1 MTDQPTTPTPR
12 EVADRFK
19 EVLRRWLSPAE
30 LAAIDETNRRR
41 ADGPCATHDYCDAN
55 MAMLEA
61 LTRICPTR
69 TEDDLCDELCM
80 GQTELLAN
88 VNDGWTLA
96 KIEGYYPH
104 KGD

>member
-1 MTDQPTTPTPR
+1 MTIPTARLIADTFKTVMREWLTADQ
-12 EVADRFK
+12 
-19 EVLRRWLSPAE
+19 
-30 LAAIDETNRRR
+30 LALVDQTNNRR
-41 ADGPCATHDYCDAN
+41 ADQLTCATHDYCDAN

-96 KIEGYYPH
+96 KIEGFHPQA
-104 KGD
+104 

>member
-1 MTDQPTTPTPR
+1 MTTTIPTPR
-12 EVADRFK
+12 QVADQFK
-19 EVLRRWLSPAE
+19 TVLREWLTADQ
-30 LAAIDETNRRR
+30 LASVDQTNNRR
-41 ADGPCATHDYCDAN
+41 ADAPCATHDYCDAN

-61 LTRICPTR
+61 LTRIYPTR

-96 KIEGYYPH
+96 KIEGFHPQA
-104 KGD
+104 